1 MMDNLELYEELLNLP
16 FLKVVSVKIEKHR
29 INISCELGSESCK
42 CTNCGGSIT
51 QVHQRY
57 ERTVRD
63 LNMAS
68 REVYLTVKI
77 RQFYCKTCHL
87 YFTESLD
94 FADSNKSHTR
104 RQEDFMFIVGR
115 KQSYSE
121 TAVIVNVH
129 PKTVERTA
137 LSLCKKKANLAERY
151 AQVKRL
157 GIDEHSH
164 RKGKKD
170 YLCILTDLDKGTIVD
185 ILESRKK
192 EDLIAHFQSLGT
204 SFCEQITD
212 VSCDYWQAYITT
224 AQTCFPN
231 ATIVLDRFHVVKLL
245 NNCVDTFRKSLRKSE
260 SENVNYRRLKWI
272 LYKQYHRLSDK
283 ELDELDLC
291 FEDCSILKDIY
302 WTREQFH
309 HILDNGKQVEAVVQ
323 KIEVWMESMSTE
335 IKGVFEPFIKTLKST
350 KTYIAN
356 YVKDFLSNAVTEGL
370 NNLIRSVRRAAFGMT
385 NFEHLRWRALAISD

>member
-1 MMDNLELYEELLNLP
+1 MDNLQLYEELLHLP
-16 FLKVVSVKIEKHR
+16 FLRVLRVNIEKHR
-29 INISCELGSESCK
+29 ITVSCELDSASCK
-42 CTNCGGSIT
+42 CTSCGQSIG

-68 REVYLTVKI
+68 REVYLSVKI

-94 FADSNKSHTR
+94 FADSNKSHTH
-104 RQEDFMFIVGR
+104 RQEEFMFLVGR

-129 PKTVERTA
+129 PKTVERTV

-170 YLCILTDLDKGTIVD
+170 YLCILTDLDKGIIVD

-224 AQTCFPN
+224 AQTCFPT
-231 ATIVLDRFHVVKLL
+231 ATIILDRFHVVKLL
-245 NNCVDTFRKSLRKSE
+245 NNCVDSFRKLLRKSE
-260 SENVNYRRLKWI
+260 AQNENYRRLKWI

-283 ELDELDLC
+283 ELDELELC
-291 FEDCSILKDIY
+291 FEASQMLKDIY

-309 HILDNGKQVEAVVQ
+309 HILDNGKQVEVVIQ
-323 KIEVWMESMSTE
+323 ELEKWIESMTKE
-335 IKGVFEPFIKTLKST
+335 VKNVFDPFIKTLKST

-356 YVKDFLSNAVTEGL
+356 YVKNSLSNAVTEGL

-385 NFEHLRWRALAISD
+385 KFEHLRWRALAISE